1 MLRRAMEPTR
11 RLTVTDH
18 DRDVAGLLHVYPVVS
33 RRAGGVSVGINLN
46 PNDACNWRCV
56 YCQVPGLVR
65 GAAPPVDVDLL
76 EAELRGFLAAVRRPE
91 WMEAH
96 VEAPYRRLVDVA
108 FSGNGEPT
116 TSRQLDEV
124 VARVLAV
131 LGDEGLSGINKVLI
145 TNGSMM
151 HRAEVQRAVRRLGEA
166 GGEVW
171 YKLDS
176 ATAEGRRAI
185 NDAASSPEQA
195 RAGLRTCASLC
206 RTRIQTCV
214 VALDG
219 APPSDAEQSA
229 YLAFLAEELAA
240 GTPIADVLLYGMAR
254 PSQQPGAQRLSRL
267 PDAWLEAFAARI
279 RALGLPVVVRA

>member
-1 MLRRAMEPTR
+1 MEPTR

-18 DRDVAGLLHVYPVVS
+18 DRAAAGLLHVYPVVS

-65 GAAPPVDVDLL
+65 GAAPEIDVERLA
-76 EAELRGFLAAVRRPE
+76 AELRGLLVQARRPE
-91 WMEAH
+91 WLERHAD
-96 VEAPYRRLVDVA
+96 APYRRLVDIA

-116 TSRQLDEV
+116 TSHQLDEI

-131 LGDEGLSGINKVLI
+131 LDDEGLGALGKVLI

-151 HRAEVQRAVRRLGEA
+151 HRTQVQRAVRRLGEA

-185 NDAASSPEQA
+185 NDAASSPRAA
-195 RAGLRTCASLC
+195 RAGLRACASLC

-214 VALDG
+214 IAIDG
-219 APPSDAEQSA
+219 QPPSEAEQAA
-229 YLAFLAEELAA
+229 YLAFLTEELAA

-254 PSQQPGAQRLSRL
+254 PSQQPGAERLSAV
-267 PDAWLEAFAARI
+267 PAAWVEAYAERI
-279 RALGLPVVVRA
+279 RGVGLPVVVRA

>member
-1 MLRRAMEPTR
+1 MDRTR

-18 DRDVAGLLHVYPVVS
+18 DRDAAGLRYVYPVVS
-33 RRAGGVSVGINLN
+33 RRAGGVSVGINLE
-46 PNDACNWRCV
+46 PNNACNWRCV

-65 GAAPPVDVDLL
+65 GAAPPIDVDRL
-76 EAELRGFLAAVRRPE
+76 EAELRGFLGQAQREE
-91 WMEAH
+91 WLARH

-116 TSRQLDEV
+116 TSHQLDEI

-131 LGDEGLSGINKVLI
+131 LADEGLAGLGKVLI

-151 HRAEVQRAVRRLGEA
+151 QRAQVQRAVERLGRA

-171 YKLDS
+171 LKLDS
-176 ATAEGRRAI
+176 ATSEGRRVL
-185 NDAASSPEQA
+185 NGTASSPAQA
-195 RAGLRTCASLC
+195 RASLRTCAGLC

-214 VALDG
+214 VAIDG
-219 APPSDAEQSA
+219 QPPSEAEQTA
-229 YLAFLAEELAA
+229 YLELLVQERAA

-254 PSQQPGAQRLSRL
+254 PSQQPGAERLSAL
-267 PDAWLEAFAARI
+267 PKAWLEAFAARI
-279 RALGLPVVVRA
+279 RGVGLEVVVRS

>member
-1 MLRRAMEPTR
+1 MEPTR

-18 DRDVAGLLHVYPVVS
+18 DRASAGLLHVYPVVS

-65 GAAPPVDVDLL
+65 GSAPTIDVDRL
-76 EAELRGFLAAVRRPE
+76 ESELRGFLAEARRPE
-91 WMEAH
+91 WLEGH
-96 VEAPYRRLVDVA
+96 VEAGYRRLVDIG

-116 TSRQLDEV
+116 TSHQLDEI
-124 VARVLAV
+124 VARVLVV
-131 LGDEGLSGINKVLI
+131 LADEGLGDLNKVLI

-151 HRAEVQRAVRRLGEA
+151 HRPAVQQAVRRLGEA

-176 ATAEGRRAI
+176 ATAEGRRAL
-185 NDAASSPEQA
+185 NDAASSPEAA

-206 RTRIQTCV
+206 RTRLQTCV
-214 VALDG
+214 VAIDG
-219 APPSDAEQSA
+219 QPPSEAEQAA
-229 YLAFLAEELAA
+229 YLAFVAQELAA

-254 PSQQPGAQRLSRL
+254 PSQQPGAARLSPL
-267 PDAWLEAFAARI
+267 PAAWLDAYAERI
-279 RALGLPVVVRA
+279 RRVGLPVVVRA